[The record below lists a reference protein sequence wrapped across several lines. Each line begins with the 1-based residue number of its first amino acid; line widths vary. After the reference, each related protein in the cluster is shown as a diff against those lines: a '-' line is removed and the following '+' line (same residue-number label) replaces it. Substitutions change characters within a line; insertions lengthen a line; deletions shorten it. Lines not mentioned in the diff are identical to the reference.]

1 MSISLIADNLGI
13 KYVEAYKLVNSVSIL
28 HSKEGIKRI
37 ILYKYP
43 RRRKLEETS
52 ELVFKSRRSFL
63 SKHLTHMIMMVSFLI
78 SFLLFWDVTELIDDK
93 ESNLI
98 GLLFIVVYIIFAFV
112 LEKILGPWHEDHRI
126 KKENKWGR
134 KELFS

>member
-1 MSISLIADNLGI
+1 MSISIIADNLGI
-13 KYVEAYKLVNSVSIL
+13 KYVDAYRLVNSVSIL

-43 RRRKLEETS
+43 GRSKVEETS
-52 ELVFKSRRSFL
+52 ELVYKSRKSFL
-63 SKHLTHMIMMVSFLI
+63 SKHLTHMIMIVSFLI

-93 ESNLI
+93 ESNLF
-98 GLLFIVVYIIFAFV
+98 GLLFIVVYFIFAFV
-112 LEKILGPWHEDHRI
+112 LDKIFGPWHEDHRI
-126 KKENKWGR
+126 KKESKWGR

>member
-1 MSISLIADNLGI
+1 MSISRIAENLSI
-13 KYVEAYKLVNSVSIL
+13 NYFDAYRLVNSVSIL

-43 RRRKLEETS
+43 GRRKLEETS
-52 ELVFKSRRSFL
+52 ELVFKSRRSFV
-63 SKHLTHMIMMVSFLI
+63 SKHLTHMIMIVSFLI
-78 SFLLFWDVTELIDDK
+78 SFLLFWDVTELIDEK

-112 LEKILGPWHEDHRI
+112 LEKILGPWHEDNRI
-126 KKENKWGR
+126 KKGSKWGR